1 MFAPSSDIAVFLP
14 QLADFTTVLTPLT
27 TKESRKNFPEWT
39 TAHQTAFEAIKA
51 LIISHECLMVI
62 NHQTPGDNKIFVTCD
77 ASDWRTSTTLS
88 FGHTWETAR
97 PIAFDSMQLKGA
109 EKNYSVHEKELLAI
123 VRALK
128 KWQADLLGSPIYV
141 YTDHRTVENFDTQRD
156 LSRRQLCWQ
165 ELMSQYN
172 MEIVYIW
179 GEESTVT
186 SHEIQVKRLKEGAT
200 N

>member
-1 MFAPSSDIAVFLP
+1 
-14 QLADFTTVLTPLT
+14 
-27 TKESRKNFPEWT
+27 
-39 TAHQTAFEAIKA
+39 
-51 LIISHECLMVI
+51 
-62 NHQTPGDNKIFVTCD
+62 
-77 ASDWRTSTTLS
+77 
-88 FGHTWETAR
+88 
-97 PIAFDSMQLKGA
+97 MQLKGA

-165 ELMSQYN
+165 ELMSQYD